1 MAMEDANSV
10 NYITKSLY
18 PDIAK
23 KYKTTIGSV
32 ERAIRHAVDIVWIRG
47 NKQLLGEIFGT
58 FVIEQQERP
67 TNSEFIAAV
76 ADWMRL
82 EYQIRVS

>member
-1 MAMEDANSV
+1 M
-10 NYITKSLY
+10 
-18 PDIAK
+18 
-23 KYKTTIGSV
+23 
-32 ERAIRHAVDIVWIRG
+32 RFDIVWIRG

>member
-32 ERAIRHAVDIVWIRG
+32 EESNPSCG
-47 NKQLLGEIFGT
+47 LTLCGSE
-58 FVIEQQERP
+58 E
-67 TNSEFIAAV
+67 TNNC
-76 ADWMRL
+76 
-82 EYQIRVS
+82 